1 MIRRLQTVCW
11 SLLAP
16 LAMFSLAMISLATI
30 SMAPAPAFA
39 QDQVQ
44 VRSGPAVTG
53 EITSVSKNELEIKT
67 RQGARKIATR
77 DIVRLGFENEP
88 SEVKT
93 ARQRIGDR
101 QYKEALV
108 LLGRIDAESVKR
120 PELQANLAF
129 LKATANAR
137 VALTGGGDKN
147 AAAAELVN
155 YVNNNADSVH
165 YYAACE
171 TLGELAFSM
180 GRFEVADTFFGKV
193 AEAPWKDYELRAK
206 RLKAQALYN
215 GEKFA
220 ESNTVYGEILAST
233 ADDADSR
240 RQKLF
245 AEVGQAVCT
254 AQTGEIDAAV
264 KRLQDVI
271 RTNDSTNVELFGRAY
286 NGLGVSHLKAGRPED
301 ALLAFLHVDLLFS
314 KSAEAHAESLFY
326 LNQLWTTVKKP
337 DRAVSAKNRLQQQ
350 YGGTVWASKE

>member
-1 MIRRLQTVCW
+1 MTRRLHAVFS
-11 SLLAP
+11 SLLVTAIVIAIGTAIDTQGA
-16 LAMFSLAMISLATI
+16 LG
-30 SMAPAPAFA
+30 
-39 QDQVQ
+39 QDQIQ
-44 VRSGPAVTG
+44 VRNGPAVSG
-53 EITSVSKNELEIKT
+53 DITSVSKNEIEIKT
-67 RQGARKIATR
+67 RQGVRKIATR

-88 SEVKT
+88 TEVKT
-93 ARQRIGDR
+93 ARVRMGAG

-108 LLGRIDAESVKR
+108 LLDRIDAESVKR
-120 PELQANLAF
+120 PEFQANLAF
-129 LKATANAR
+129 LKATAHAR

-147 AAAAELVN
+147 AAAGNLVN
-155 YVNNNADSVH
+155 FVSSNEDSVH
-165 YYAACE
+165 YYSACE

-180 GRFEVADTFFGKV
+180 GRFEVADTYFGKV

-215 GEKFA
+215 GEKYN
-220 ESNTVYGEILAST
+220 ESNAVYVEILASA

-240 RQKLF
+240 KQKLF

-254 AQTGEIDAAV
+254 AQTGDIDAAV
-264 KRLQDVI
+264 KQLQDLI
-271 RTNDSTNVELFGRAY
+271 RSNDATDSELFGRAY
-286 NGLGVSHLKAGRPED
+286 NALGVSHLKAGRSED

-326 LNQLWTTVKKP
+326 LNQLWTAVKKP